1 MISTASARS
10 SIPTL
15 ASRILSDAVPPCPVL
30 YRNATSEW
38 KSGVTTSLLSFTK
51 AVNAD
56 GSGGLSFRL
65 APSRAKDCRSD
76 RGQRFFRIQDA
87 APGAITLTALAGE
100 VGMDGDESVDV
111 PAP

>member
-1 MISTASARS
+1 MIPTLAPPES
-10 SIPTL
+10 SPTL
-15 ASRILSDAVPPCPVL
+15 ASRIQSDAVPPCPVL
-30 YRNATSEW
+30 YPNATSEW
-38 KSGVTTSLLSFTK
+38 KSGVTTSWLSFTK

-56 GSGGLSFRL
+56 GSGGLSFRS

-100 VGMDGDESVDV
+100 VGMDRDESFDV